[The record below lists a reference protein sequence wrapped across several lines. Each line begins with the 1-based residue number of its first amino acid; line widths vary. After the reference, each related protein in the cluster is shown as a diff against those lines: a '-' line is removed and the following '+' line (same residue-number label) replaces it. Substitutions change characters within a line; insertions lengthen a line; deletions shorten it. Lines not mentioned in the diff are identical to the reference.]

1 MDCSNDCFCDCCKE
15 KKFYASATANA
26 EGFTNTGDKVTASA
40 SANASSCSSYE
51 DALKIANNI
60 ATDVAYSELETDID
74 IIQQTIDIIG
84 NRHLGVTGATGP
96 TGYIYNAG
104 SSGVY
109 VKYNCQADSFTTLS
123 DYRIKEDVIPLN
135 DTFLVDNLNPVTYM
149 NTQTS
154 KQDIGLIAHELQQY
168 YPELVIGEKDGAY
181 YQSVNYTGLIPILI
195 KEIKELKNEVKILK
209 ERK

>member
-1 MDCSNDCFCDCCKE
+1 MVTVTLQPINYLLYLDN
-15 KKFYASATANA
+15 SALHA
-26 EGFTNTGDKVTASA
+26 E
-40 SANASSCSSYE
+40 
-51 DALKIANNI
+51 
-60 ATDVAYSELETDID
+60 
-74 IIQQTIDIIG
+74 
-84 NRHLGVTGATGP
+84 
-96 TGYIYNAG
+96 
-104 SSGVY
+104 
-109 VKYNCQADSFTTLS
+109 LS

-135 DTFLVDNLNPVTYM
+135 DAFLVDNLNPLTYM

-168 YPELVIGEKDGAY
+168 YPELVMGEKDGAY